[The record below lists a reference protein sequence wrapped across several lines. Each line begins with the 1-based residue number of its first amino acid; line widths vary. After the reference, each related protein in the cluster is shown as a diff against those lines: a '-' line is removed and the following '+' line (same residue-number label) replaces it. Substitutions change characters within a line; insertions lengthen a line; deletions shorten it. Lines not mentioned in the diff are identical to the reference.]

1 MLRMTARR
9 QKMLRMAARQHKN
22 AITTS
27 AIHYLS
33 LPVETYC
40 TVDLLTSN
48 QYYDDVSRMSLQDWT
63 EEGLSGVEDEEY

>member
-1 MLRMTARR
+1 MTARR

-22 AITTS
+22 ASLSTS

-33 LPVETYC
+33 LPVERYC

-48 QYYDDVSRMSLQDWT
+48 QYYYDDVSRMSLQDWT

>member
-1 MLRMTARR
+1 
-9 QKMLRMAARQHKN
+9 MAARQHKN

-33 LPVETYC
+33 LPVERYC
-40 TVDLLTSN
+40 TVDLLTSD
-48 QYYDDVSRMSLQDWT
+48 QDDDVSRMSLQDWT